1 MPQAAQSQ
9 LLPSRPWSIWCRE
22 LETSH
27 FPWIAKTMA
36 FTLEGKHHLPWQCLI
51 SCQEMIAYSFETIF
65 VSLSCQISTPNLYWM
80 FFETWHDALSNR
92 LVFTAHC
99 RSWFKV
105 ILCGTSP
112 WLGNLVKTVT
122 PLKKLQLQ
130 RIRKFLGL
138 QNAITYLDSHGRK
151 KCVWN
156 SGWLSHA

>member
-9 LLPSRPWSIWCRE
+9 VLPSRPWSIWCRE

-36 FTLEGKHHLPWQCLI
+36 LTLEGKHHLPWQCSHEFFLFHKSI
-51 SCQEMIAYSFETIF
+51 LDVFRNLTWCHIW
-65 VSLSCQISTPNLYWM
+65 LS
-80 FFETWHDALSNR
+80 DR

-122 PLKKLQLQ
+122 PLKKIQLH

-156 SGWLSHA
+156 SGWLSHAYNLKKG